1 MLNQQKCSLSCALVV
16 IHVKEKILCN
26 FNGFLWNHHFP
37 QHYYWSPISCHCW
50 GPQVCSEL
58 GFYSLN
64 VNCIYACASC
74 GMLHRIICINTHVCV
89 CVYIDTHIRGAIER
103 SLKVFKLISTE
114 LVTSLS
120 SARAQTCKLEL
131 SSR

>member
-1 MLNQQKCSLSCALVV
+1 MVFFEIIIFHNIIIGPPSVV
-16 IHVKEKILCN
+16 TVGDLK
-26 FNGFLWNHHFP
+26 
-37 QHYYWSPISCHCW
+37 S
-50 GPQVCSEL
+50 SEL
-58 GFYSLN
+58 VFYSLN

-89 CVYIDTHIRGAIER
+89 CVCVYRHTHIRGAIER